1 MLALLVLRQTVPG
14 CEGLSTQSAGEAGLV
29 VRAGVGTVRVVVV
42 AARLVV
48 VGEVGEAVRSRP
60 GLVPPP
66 V

>member
-14 CEGLSTQSAGEAGLV
+14 CEGLSTQCAKEARLV
-29 VRAGVGTVRVVVV
+29 VHAGVGTVRVVVV

>member
-1 MLALLVLRQTVPG
+1 MPTLFVPRQTIPG
-14 CEGLSTQSAGEAGLV
+14 CEGLYTQSAGEAGLV